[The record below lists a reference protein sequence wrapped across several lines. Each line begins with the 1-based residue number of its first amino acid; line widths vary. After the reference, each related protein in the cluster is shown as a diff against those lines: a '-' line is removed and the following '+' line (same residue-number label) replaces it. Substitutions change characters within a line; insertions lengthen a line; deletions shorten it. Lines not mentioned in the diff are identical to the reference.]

1 MTTRFPAT
9 PSLCGLSLA
18 TALLLLAGCGQQAA
32 TNDPAAAADA
42 TAIATDEAAA
52 VSAEPA
58 ASYPRDELPATADGN
73 AQASVDTGLT
83 APPTVAAPTPSPTT
97 PATPAKPAS
106 SRPASN
112 HPATASADQYAQ
124 VIAVKPVKRSVDTP
138 REVCEEQTQTYARAP
153 KDNNRIAGAVIGGVI
168 GGVAGSQVGSGR
180 GRDAATVAG
189 AIGGVVAGR
198 KIQEENQRRNQQTES
213 RTETVCRTVTD
224 SVEEVYAYD
233 IDYEYGG
240 KVLSARVDHDPGAR
254 IKLPVRSIS
263 E

>member
-1 MTTRFPAT
+1 MTTRSHAIPA
-9 PSLCGLSLA
+9 LCGLSLA

-32 TNDPAAAADA
+32 TSDPAAIPA
-42 TAIATDEAAA
+42 DEAGVAPT
-52 VSAEPA
+52 EPT
-58 ASYPRDELPATADGN
+58 ASYPRDEHAAATDEGGDP
-73 AQASVDTGLT
+73 QAAVDTGTT
-83 APPTVAAPTPSPTT
+83 APPTTAAPIPSAAP
-97 PATPAKPAS
+97 PADPARPAKPAS
-106 SRPASN
+106 TRPA
-112 HPATASADQYAQ
+112 ASSAAAASGDQYAR
-124 VIAVKPVKRSVDTP
+124 VIAVKPVKRNVDTP
-138 REVCEEQTQTYARAP
+138 REVCQEETQTYARAP
-153 KDNNRIAGAVIGGVI
+153 KDDNRIAGAVIGGVV

-189 AIGGVVAGR
+189 AIGGAVAGR

-240 KVLSARVDHDPGAR
+240 RVLSARVDHDPGER
-254 IKLPVRSIS
+254 VKLPVRSIA

>member
-1 MTTRFPAT
+1 MITRFHAT
-9 PSLCGLSLA
+9 PVLCGLSLA

-32 TNDPAAAADA
+32 TGDPAAVADA
-42 TAIATDEAAA
+42 TAITADEAAA
-52 VSAEPA
+52 ASAEST
-58 ASYPRDELPATADGN
+58 ASYPRDELPAAADGDT
-73 AQASVDTGLT
+73 QASVDTGLT
-83 APPTVAAPTPSPTT
+83 TPPTVAAPTASPTT
-97 PATPAKPAS
+97 PVAPARPAT

-112 HPATASADQYAQ
+112 HPAAASADQYAQ
-124 VIAVKPVKRSVDTP
+124 VVAVKPVKRSVDTP

-153 KDNNRIAGAVIGGVI
+153 KDDNRIAGAVIGGVI

-240 KVLSARVDHDPGAR
+240 KVLSARVDHDPGER
-254 IKLPVRSIS
+254 IKLPVRSIA